1 MLSHQLRS
9 LVGALAIM
17 LALSPLMAYSLE
29 LPSSE
34 ELVERCRSYAA
45 DPDGRD
51 GTFCIAY
58 VQGFIDASPLVA
70 IRHDDKVAESF
81 TQRAARTRLG
91 RPVSS
96 RPKYCIDSVTRL
108 DDMISQIL
116 DQAVVTPPRDDT
128 DASVLLYATFARFH
142 ACPSR

>member
-1 MLSHQLRS
+1 MLSHHRRS
-9 LVGALAIM
+9 HIGALASM
-17 LALSPLMAYSLE
+17 LALSSPMAYSLE

-34 ELVERCRSYAA
+34 ELVERCRAYAA

-51 GTFCIAY
+51 GTFCSAY

-70 IRHDDKVAESF
+70 IRHDDTALESF

-96 RPKYCIDSVTRL
+96 RPEYCIDSVTRL
-108 DDMISQIL
+108 DELISQIL
-116 DQAVVTPPRDDT
+116 DQAILTPPRDDT
-128 DASVLLYATFARFH
+128 DASVLLYATFARLH
-142 ACPSR
+142 ACPAR

>member
-1 MLSHQLRS
+1 MLSHHRRCH
-9 LVGALAIM
+9 VGALATM
-17 LALSPLMAYSLE
+17 LALSSPITYSLE

-34 ELVERCRSYAA
+34 ELVERCRAHAA

-51 GTFCIAY
+51 GTFCTAY

-70 IRHDDKVAESF
+70 IRHDDKAPESF

-91 RPVSS
+91 RQVSS
-96 RPKYCIDSVTRL
+96 RPEYCIDSVTRL

-116 DQAVVTPPRDDT
+116 EQAILTPPRDDT